1 MRDGGK
7 KMDTYRG
14 NLDISLTR
22 VQVDMTLED
31 IRRILRCFKAVEYM
45 MNIDGESYLDEDDYI
60 IVTRLEGIHKI
71 LSDVRYGS

>member
-1 MRDGGK
+1 
-7 KMDTYRG
+7 MDTYRG

-60 IVTRLEGIHKI
+60 IVTRLEEIHKI